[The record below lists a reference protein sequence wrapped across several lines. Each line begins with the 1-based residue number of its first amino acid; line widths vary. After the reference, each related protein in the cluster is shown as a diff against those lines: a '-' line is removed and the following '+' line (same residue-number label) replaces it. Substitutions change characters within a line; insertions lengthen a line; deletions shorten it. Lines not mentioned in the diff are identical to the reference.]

1 MEESI
6 KPNLEDGEY
15 IQGIYLGKE
24 NIAFLVTD
32 GNDGYSFWYYNL
44 KTLKL
49 SNIDGGFYSAYANE
63 IDNTLSALWIL
74 PWKG

>member
-6 KPNLEDGEY
+6 KPNLEDCEY

-74 PWKG
+74 PWEG

>member
-1 MEESI
+1 MVNTF
-6 KPNLEDGEY
+6 KV
-15 IQGIYLGKE
+15 IYLGKE

-74 PWKG
+74 PWEG